1 MIHAHIILNPTA
13 GRGAAGR
20 AADRVARAFRHH
32 GWTADLERTTA
43 PGHAVT
49 LARQAATAG
58 ARHVIVVGGDG
69 TVHEVANGL
78 LAGTSEA
85 ALAVVPQGSGD
96 DFAKLLGTWR
106 LDPERA
112 VARIVTA
119 PRRRFD
125 VGRAGN
131 EFFVNSCGVGFGTAV
146 IRARNAMPGL
156 TGFLSYLVPALRTF
170 ATFQPPHL
178 AVQSA
183 EHREAG
189 AMMMVEVCNG
199 TTAGGSYRFAPA
211 ADPADGLL
219 DVCVIRQVSLPRF
232 LLALPRVMRGS
243 HTGMREFAG
252 FATRRVTL
260 KSPDTPIVL
269 HLDGELRDMG
279 SRECVIEV
287 LPGRLTVLAA

>member
-1 MIHAHIILNPTA
+1 MIRAHIILNPAA
-13 GRGAAGR
+13 GRGAADR
-20 AADRVARAFRHH
+20 AADRVTRAFRHH
-32 GWTADLERTTA
+32 GWVADLERTTG
-43 PGHAVT
+43 PGHAAD
-49 LARQAATAG
+49 LARQAIGAG
-58 ARHVIVVGGDG
+58 ARQVIAVGGDG
-69 TVHEVANGL
+69 TVHEIANGL
-78 LAGTSEA
+78 LGGSHDA

-106 LDPERA
+106 LDPEHA

-119 PRRRFD
+119 TRRRFD

-146 IRARNAMPGL
+146 VRARNAMPGL
-156 TGFLSYLVPALRTF
+156 TGFLSYLVPVVKTF
-170 ATFQPPHL
+170 ASFRPPRL
-178 AVQSA
+178 GVDAA

-189 AMMMVEVCNG
+189 EMMMVEVCNG

-219 DVCVIRQVSLPRF
+219 DVCVIRKVSLPRF
-232 LLALPRVMRGS
+232 LLALPRVMRGT
-243 HTGMREFAG
+243 HVGMREFAS

-260 KSPDTPIVL
+260 RSPDAPIVL
-269 HLDGELRDMG
+269 HLDGELRDLG
-279 SRECVIEV
+279 TKECVIEV